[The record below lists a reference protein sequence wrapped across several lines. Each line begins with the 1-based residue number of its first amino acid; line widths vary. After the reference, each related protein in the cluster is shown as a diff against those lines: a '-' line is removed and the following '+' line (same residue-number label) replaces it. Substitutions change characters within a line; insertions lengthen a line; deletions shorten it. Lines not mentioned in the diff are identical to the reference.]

1 MKRGL
6 VSVTFRNLLPEQI
19 ISLVKNAE
27 LDCIEWGSDIHVPV
41 GDIEN
46 AKNVAKLMAENN
58 LETISYGSYYRVGES
73 VNFTDVLNTALALDA
88 PNIRVWAGSIDS
100 EDATEEY
107 RKKVVEDAKLISQLA
122 QQKGVTISFE
132 YHGQTLTNTQ
142 QSTVQLLNEINS
154 NNTFTYWQ
162 PLSNTSYEENLQN
175 IKELIEL
182 NKLKNI
188 HVYHWGNDCKF
199 PLSDGKNLWQEYV
212 KIAKNNI
219 NAMLLEFVKENSIEQ
234 FYEDAKIAKLL

>member
-6 VSVTFRNLLPEQI
+6 VSVTFRNLLSEQI

-46 AKNVAKLMAENN
+46 AKNIAKLMAENN
-58 LETISYGSYYRVGES
+58 LETISYGSYYKVGES
-73 VNFTDVLNTALALDA
+73 VNFTDVLHTALALNA

-100 EDATEEY
+100 EDATKEY
-107 RKKVVEDAKLISQLA
+107 RQKVVEDAKLISQLA
-122 QQKGVTISFE
+122 QKKGVTISFE
-132 YHGQTLTNTQ
+132 YHGGTLTNTQ

-154 NNTFTYWQ
+154 NNIFTYWQ
-162 PLSNTSYEENLQN
+162 PLSNTSHEENLQN
-175 IKELIEL
+175 IKELTEL

-188 HVYHWGNDCKF
+188 HVYHWDNDCKF
-199 PLSDGKNLWQEYV
+199 PLSDGKNLWQEYI

-219 NAMLLEFVKENSIEQ
+219 NAMLLEFVKDNSIEQ